1 MFLPNRY
8 PYLRGTIWFG
18 AAVIWLSWLPGP
30 ARTAELC
37 PVIRPGN
44 CAAEAKILAA
54 LEDDTR
60 LEFIETPLGQVMQFL
75 EDQHDI
81 PIKLDARAL
90 DDIGVGADAPLT
102 ANLKGVSLHAGLQVL
117 LGQLDLTYSIENEVL
132 TITTRE
138 AAESHPEL
146 RVYDVAALLQDGE
159 DAATLVGMLQA
170 AMQPETTPV
179 ATLGGYGAGHP
190 GMPGGG
196 GPAAGM
202 APGGMAGPP
211 MELVASLPRI
221 IPHKRLLVV
230 RHTSVGHRE
239 FSKLLETLAAAAK
252 PPTTAAEPKKP

>member
-1 MFLPNRY
+1 MLLPEKYRFQ
-8 PYLRGTIWFG
+8 RGTIWFG
-18 AAVIWLSWLPGP
+18 AAAMLLLLPEP
-30 ARTAELC
+30 ARTADLC

-60 LEFIETPLGQVMQFL
+60 LEFIETPLSQVMQFL

-81 PIKLDARAL
+81 AIKLDTRAL
-90 DDIGVGADAPLT
+90 DDAGIGADAPIT

-117 LGQLDLTYSIENEVL
+117 LGQLDLTYSMENEVL
-132 TITTRE
+132 TITTLE
-138 AAESHPEL
+138 AAKSRPEL
-146 RVYDVAALLQDGE
+146 RVYDVSALLQDGE
-159 DAATLVGMLQA
+159 DAAPLVGMLQA

-179 ATLGGYGAGHP
+179 APVGGYGAGYP

-202 APGGMAGPP
+202 APGGMGGAP
-211 MELVASLPRI
+211 MKLVAPLPRI
-221 IPHKRLLVV
+221 IPHERLLVV

-239 FSKLLETLAAAAK
+239 FSKLLEALAFAAQPKA
-252 PPTTAAEPKKP
+252 TEAEPKKP